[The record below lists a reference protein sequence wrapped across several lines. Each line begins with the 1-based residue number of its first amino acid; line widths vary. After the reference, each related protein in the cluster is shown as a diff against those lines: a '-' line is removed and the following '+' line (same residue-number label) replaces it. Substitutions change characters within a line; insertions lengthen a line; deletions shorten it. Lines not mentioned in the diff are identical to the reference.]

1 MKKLI
6 TFLLVTMIL
15 LTGCNTKKKESSEV
29 ALTSEKPSNTLE
41 VLAKSINDLDMKSAV
56 NCVELSDEDKDV
68 LNEKSEEVLGNPL
81 FKTIFQ
87 TAVLT
92 SVKEVKSEEID
103 GDKAKVV
110 AIISI
115 ETIKNLGET
124 AKNTLEKIIEEGTNY
139 DESQLQNLVLT
150 EISKIDIS
158 KKEIVDMKW
167 TPSVG
172 CPTSGVHFN
181 IEMTFNMILDG
192 DKWVISKNNGVEIN
206 DKSITITD
214 KE

>member
-15 LTGCNTKKKESSEV
+15 LTGCNTKKEESSEV

-158 KKEIVDMKW
+158 KKEIVD
-167 TPSVG
+167 
-172 CPTSGVHFN
+172 

-206 DKSITITD
+206 NKSITITD

>member
-15 LTGCNTKKKESSEV
+15 LTGCNTKKEKSSEV

-158 KKEIVDMKW
+158 KKEIVD
-167 TPSVG
+167 
-172 CPTSGVHFN
+172 

>member
-15 LTGCNTKKKESSEV
+15 LTGCNTKKEESSEV

-158 KKEIVDMKW
+158 KKEIVD
-167 TPSVG
+167 
-172 CPTSGVHFN
+172 

>member
-15 LTGCNTKKKESSEV
+15 LTGCNTKKEESSEV

-158 KKEIVDMKW
+158 KKEIVD
-167 TPSVG
+167 
-172 CPTSGVHFN
+172 

-206 DKSITITD
+206 NKSITITV
-214 KE
+214 

>member
-15 LTGCNTKKKESSEV
+15 LTGCNTKKEESSDV

-158 KKEIVDMKW
+158 KKEIVD
-167 TPSVG
+167 
-172 CPTSGVHFN
+172 

>member
-158 KKEIVDMKW
+158 KKEIVD
-167 TPSVG
+167 
-172 CPTSGVHFN
+172 

>member
-158 KKEIVDMKW
+158 KKEIVDMK
-167 TPSVG
+167 
-172 CPTSGVHFN
+172 
-181 IEMTFNMILDG
+181 
-192 DKWVISKNNGVEIN
+192 
-206 DKSITITD
+206 
-214 KE
+214 